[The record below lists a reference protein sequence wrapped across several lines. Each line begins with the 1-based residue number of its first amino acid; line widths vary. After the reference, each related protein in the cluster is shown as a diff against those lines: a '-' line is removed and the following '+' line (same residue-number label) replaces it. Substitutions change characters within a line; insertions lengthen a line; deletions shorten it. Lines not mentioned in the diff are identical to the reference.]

1 MTTDTDTKQDTIQRP
16 ADRWLNW
23 FKALEPAF
31 HIETGDRKNAGEVY
45 AGEIV
50 YPTKDLA
57 ESEVAKA
64 MPIAVALYGRP
75 WVEYLGAYPEGTRP

>member
-1 MTTDTDTKQDTIQRP
+1 MTTDTKQDTIQRP
-16 ADRWLNW
+16 ARAWRNW
-23 FKALEPAF
+23 FKALEPAVN
-31 HIETGDRKNAGEVY
+31 IKTGNRKNVGDVY

-57 ESEVAKA
+57 ESKVARA
-64 MPIAVALYGRP
+64 MTVSFALFGRH